1 LAPAQWHVS
10 WRLAPAMT
18 CAGLRHAKTWDMT
31 VELPTAGEQFEAH
44 LVEDRYGVLWVHEA
58 NPRPDRRKA
67 QAFSLVVVLKLGWR
81 IVHPSP
87 DEQALLQKN
96 GFPGGWLQ

>member
-1 LAPAQWHVS
+1 
-10 WRLAPAMT
+10 
-18 CAGLRHAKTWDMT
+18 MT

-58 NPRPDRRKA
+58 IPRPDRRKA
-67 QAFSLVVVLKLGWR
+67 QVFSLVVVLKLGWR
-81 IVHPSP
+81 IVRSSS
-87 DEQALLQKN
+87 DEQTLLQKN